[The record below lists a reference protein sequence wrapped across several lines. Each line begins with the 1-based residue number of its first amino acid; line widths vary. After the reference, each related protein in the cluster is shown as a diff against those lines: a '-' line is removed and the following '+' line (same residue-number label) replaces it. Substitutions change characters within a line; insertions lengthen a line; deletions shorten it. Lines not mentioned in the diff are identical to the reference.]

1 MSGDIPRIAPFNT
14 KGFMTKKELEEIKNE
29 FKSIVA
35 EKIKREGISDLMAY
49 LDRSDF
55 YEAPASKFGHSD
67 YEGGLVTH
75 SLNVYN
81 RLRKYIEVEYGNF
94 DKYSEESIALVSLFH
109 DLCKVDYY
117 KIEMRNV
124 KENGEWVQKPFYKIE
139 DRLPYG
145 HGEKSVYIINGFLRL
160 TREEALAINW
170 HMGGFDARVTGG
182 SSLSLGETYKHNS
195 LAFWLHLAD
204 MTATYIDENSLNSD
218 KEN

>member
-1 MSGDIPRIAPFNT
+1 MSGITPRIVPYNLG
-14 KGFMTKKELEEIKNE
+14 KCMTKNELEEIKKE
-29 FKSIVA
+29 FQNIVS
-35 EKIKREGISDLMAY
+35 EKISRDGITELMAY
-49 LDRSDF
+49 LERSDF
-55 YEAPASKFGHSD
+55 YQAPASKFGHSD
-67 YEGGLVTH
+67 YEGGLVSH
-75 SLNVYN
+75 SLNVYK
-81 RLRKYIEVEYGNF
+81 RLRKYIETEYGNF
-94 DKYSEESIALVSLFH
+94 DKFSEESIALVSLFH

-182 SSLSLGETYKHNS
+182 NSLAMSETYKHNA

-204 MTATYIDENSLNSD
+204 MTATYIDENSLNQD